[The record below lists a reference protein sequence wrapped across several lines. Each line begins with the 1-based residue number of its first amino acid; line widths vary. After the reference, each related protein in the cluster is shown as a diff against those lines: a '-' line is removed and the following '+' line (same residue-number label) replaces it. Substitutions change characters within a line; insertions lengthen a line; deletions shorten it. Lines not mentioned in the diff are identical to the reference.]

1 MKKNYFCLILLLLSS
16 CETRDCDPIQYIS
29 NISRIKI
36 DTRTDPY
43 SLSMQIYNSN
53 LYWLN
58 STTNSISV
66 LNIKNKNLEKI
77 ITIDEE
83 GPNGINRPLGI
94 FVKSID
100 SIYIPSIDYNINL
113 ISSKGEKINQIEYSN
128 LSPLST
134 LAGSLTRY
142 SRFFM
147 KVGDKLY
154 FQTETLSILEKSE
167 QNTDNLRKYPP
178 LLALNTKEGLLGEIQ
193 FRIPN
198 SILNLQNSI
207 SFLQTLS
214 KKGILLLHERSN
226 LLFELDPLTLN
237 NREIILKSDLLGNF
251 NNEYFL
257 SDRNSNSIQNN
268 MRLLYKS
275 SQNLGIVHDPF
286 KDLIYRFGWPGETI
300 SEIQDP
306 MEYSFSTPYFV
317 ISVYDDSNYSLL
329 AEFKLPINTYLAHH
343 FFVDEKGINLF
354 PMHPN
359 NPEFSEDEMVIH
371 TFDFSDLR
379 NKKPL

>member
-1 MKKNYFCLILLLLSS
+1 MLLSS
-16 CETRDCDPIQYIS
+16 CETRNNDPIQFIS
-29 NISRIKI
+29 NISKIKI
-36 DTRTDPY
+36 DKRTDPY

-66 LNIKNKNLEKI
+66 LNIKNKNFEKI

-83 GPNGINRPLGI
+83 GPNGIMRPLGI
-94 FVKSID
+94 FVKSLD

-113 ISSKGEKINQIEYSN
+113 INSKGEKINQTEYLN

-142 SRFFM
+142 SRFFI
-147 KVGDKLY
+147 KVEDKLY
-154 FQTETLSILEKSE
+154 FQTETLSVLEKSE
-167 QNTDNLRKYPP
+167 QNTDNLSKYPP
-178 LLALNTKEGLLGEIQ
+178 LLALNTDDGLLGEIQ

-198 SILNLQNSI
+198 SILDLENSI

-214 KKGILLLHERSN
+214 IKGILLLHERSN

-237 NREIILKSDLLGNF
+237 NREITLKSDLLGNF

-300 SEIQDP
+300 SENKDP

-329 AEFKLPINTYLAHH
+329 AEFKLPRDTYLAHH

-379 NKKPL
+379 NKKTR